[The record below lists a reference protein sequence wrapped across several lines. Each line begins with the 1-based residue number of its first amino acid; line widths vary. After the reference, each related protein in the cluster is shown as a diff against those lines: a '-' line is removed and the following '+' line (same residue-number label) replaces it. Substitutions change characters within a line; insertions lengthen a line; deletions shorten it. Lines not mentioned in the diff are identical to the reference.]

1 MDVNWEFV
9 IFHLV
14 NLILLGF
21 WVALQL
27 SVRR

>member
-9 IFHLV
+9 IFQLV

>member
-9 IFHLV
+9 VFQLV

-21 WVALQL
+21 WLVLQL